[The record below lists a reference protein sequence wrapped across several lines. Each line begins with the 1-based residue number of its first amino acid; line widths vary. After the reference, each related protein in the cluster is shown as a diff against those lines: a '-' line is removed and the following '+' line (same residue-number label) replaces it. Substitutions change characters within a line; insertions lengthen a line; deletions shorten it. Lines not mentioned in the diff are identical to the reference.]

1 MRNFKCM
8 SCGMMKLETNF
19 TNLLVPI
26 CNACKPDVKKK
37 KTPKKSK
44 ESEK

>member
-1 MRNFKCM
+1 MRNFKCT

-19 TNLLVPI
+19 SNLLVPI
-26 CNACKPDVKKK
+26 CKACKPEVK

-44 ESEK
+44 ESKK